1 MRYKAAE
8 HRQLLQTMRYKAAE
22 HRQLLQTMHEFE
34 ALQARR
40 KGEHPPLAR
49 LDISGPPAA

>member
-1 MRYKAAE
+1 
-8 HRQLLQTMRYKAAE
+8 MRYKAAE